1 MGAKQSNTNYKE
13 PPKHQNLSNE
23 NGAPTEIMTLEEVYE
38 SLDDYKEV
46 INNVYCLN
54 KLLNDYDE
62 EIKEKVNEND
72 DNAINS
78 VLGATL
84 HDEYDK
90 TNEKYCEIIE
100 LARTKNEV
108 GGCRVLFSCKHYEE
122 LDGLSLMNIATSN
135 TSEQIDQL
143 SYVSIAQMLENR
155 IIDMSQKIPKYGKIL

>member
-1 MGAKQSNTNYKE
+1 MGAKQSKSNYNE
-13 PPKHQNLSNE
+13 PSKSQNMPNE
-23 NGAPTEIMTLEEVYE
+23 IRAPTEIMTLDEVYD

-54 KLLNDYDE
+54 KLLNDYEE

-84 HDEYDK
+84 HEEYDK
-90 TNEKYCEIIE
+90 NNEKYCEIIE

-108 GGCRVLFSCKHYEE
+108 GGCRLLFSCKHYEE
-122 LDGLSLMNIATSN
+122 LDGLSLMNIAT
-135 TSEQIDQL
+135 
-143 SYVSIAQMLENR
+143 
-155 IIDMSQKIPKYGKIL
+155 